1 MARNAEDPIRTRR
14 SLLNRLKNWEDQ
26 NSWNDFDRIYRE
38 LVYSFAKH
46 KGLTDAEAEDVVQET
61 FISVAKN
68 IRDFNYDPA
77 VGSFKSWL
85 FHNTEWRIRD
95 QLRKRPK
102 AALIADR
109 SPRTSGGTA
118 TTDRIPDPAG
128 FNLREIWDREWEK
141 SLYDSALDKVKRLVK
156 ASQYQLYD
164 LYVTKQWPVRK
175 IALTLGVNVGQVY
188 LAKHRVSVL
197 LKKQIG
203 MLRKQMA

>member
-1 MARNAEDPIRTRR
+1 MARNADDPIRTRR

-26 NSWNDFDRIYRE
+26 DSWNDFDRIYRGP
-38 LVYSFAKH
+38 VYSFAKH

-95 QLRKRPK
+95 QLRKRHK

-141 SLYDSALDKVKRLVK
+141 SLYDSALDKVKRQVK
-156 ASQYQLYD
+156 ASQFQLYD

-188 LAKHRVSVL
+188 LAKHRVSAL

-203 MLRKQMA
+203 MLRRQTT